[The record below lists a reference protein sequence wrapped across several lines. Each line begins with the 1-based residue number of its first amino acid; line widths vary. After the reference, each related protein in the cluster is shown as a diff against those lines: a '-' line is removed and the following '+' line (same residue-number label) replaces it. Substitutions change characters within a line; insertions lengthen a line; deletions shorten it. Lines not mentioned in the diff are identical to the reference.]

1 VGSVDC
7 SGGGLQAVKGKDVV
21 ECTQRHELLLVTQDQ
36 KPQELAELRSIK
48 YFLISNAMMAK
59 IEDEK
64 IRGNYKNV
72 AE

>member
-21 ECTQRHELLLVTQDQ
+21 ECTRRHELLLVTQDQ

-64 IRGNYKNV
+64 IRGKYKNV